1 MPDGDNWDF
10 YPCLVDDQPAS
21 MFLNLR
27 YGDEHPPHADTLY
40 WVRIAMRDVAEHGM
54 GSAAEADVLHAAEDT
69 IVDALAATGLIYVG
83 RLRNDGLWQL
93 TFYGPSGHSDEAK
106 AIAATAGLEGRRHE
120 VGAKPD
126 ADWAYFHDFMWPE
139 AERFQWMLDRR
150 VVALLENEGDVA
162 TTPRAVF
169 HWAYFPTA
177 AGSAAFV
184 AAAARHGFMPEDP
197 DDPEDGSFPARV
209 KRVDTTELHHIHE
222 VVMTLSDLAA
232 QHGGTYDGWET
243 SVEPSVAN

>member
-1 MPDGDNWDF
+1 MSDDDDWDF

-27 YGDEHPPHADTLY
+27 YGDAHPSHADTLY
-40 WVRIAMRDVAEHGM
+40 WVRIAMRDPSDHGM
-54 GSAAEADVLHAAEDT
+54 GSASEADVLHAAEDA
-69 IVDALAATGLIYVG
+69 IVDALAAKGLIYVG

-93 TFYGPSGHSDEAK
+93 TFYGPRGQSDAAK
-106 AIAATAGLEGRRHE
+106 AIAAQVGLDGRKHE

-126 ADWAYFHDFMWPE
+126 ADWGYFHDFMWPE
-139 AERFQWMLDRR
+139 AERFQWMQDRK
-150 VVALLENEGDVA
+150 VVAALESHGDVA

-177 AGSAAFV
+177 AGSAAFS
-184 AAAARHGFMPEDP
+184 AAAAREGFMPEESAAP
-197 DDPEDGSFPARV
+197 ADGSFPARV
-209 KRVDTTELHHIHE
+209 KRVDTTELHHIHA

-243 SVEPSVAN
+243 SVETSVGN